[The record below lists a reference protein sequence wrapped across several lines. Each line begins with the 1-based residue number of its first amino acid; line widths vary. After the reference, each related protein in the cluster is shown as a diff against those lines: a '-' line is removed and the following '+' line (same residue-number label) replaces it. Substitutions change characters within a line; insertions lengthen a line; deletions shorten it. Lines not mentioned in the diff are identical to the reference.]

1 MAVNLTDLCRVS
13 AGGAFRLQAR
23 KLLLTY
29 PGWIEKETL
38 DQRIREVTGI
48 DDIQIKIAHETGD
61 TGHKHT
67 HVALDL
73 GKTFNSR
80 NCRVFDVDD
89 AHPNIQIPKSNV
101 HWERIVAYLDKDDD
115 EVYGEIT
122 ITKSGKG
129 PSEENLQLM
138 EECIQWVLSCTD
150 RSQVLLPPTSELR
163 YFMMSRSN
171 YFMTLYTW
179 SGQKKSASANFSTFS
194 RDKIPAPQL
203 TSKSWLI
210 TGPPATGKTQWALS
224 HFEKAV
230 LVRHLDDLHNI
241 VPDTDGI
248 VFDDMSFKH
257 LPAQAIIHLLDMDYD
272 APVHLR
278 YSNGRIP
285 KGMPRIFT
293 SNDSDIFVPTAMC
306 SDDVLGAISRRYEL
320 IMITE
325 KLY

>member
-1 MAVNLTDLCRVS
+1 MSINLTDLVRIP
-13 AGGAFRLQAR
+13 GGTTFRLQAR

-29 PGWIEKETL
+29 PGWIEKEQL
-38 DQRIREVTGI
+38 DRHIREITGCE
-48 DDIQIKIAHETGD
+48 DIQVKIAHETGD

-67 HVALDL
+67 HAAVDL

-80 NCRVFDVDD
+80 SARVFDIDGV
-89 AHPNIQIPKSNV
+89 HPNIQIPKSNV
-101 HWERIVAYLDKDDD
+101 HWERIVKYLDKDDQ
-115 EVYGEIT
+115 EVYGEIKVT
-122 ITKSGKG
+122 ATKG
-129 PSEENLQLM
+129 PSEENLSMM
-138 EECIQWVLSCTD
+138 EECIQWVLTCTD
-150 RSQVLLPPTSELR
+150 RSQVLLPPSGEMR

-179 SGQKKSASANFSTFS
+179 SGQKKSATANFSTFS
-194 RDKIPAPQL
+194 REKISPQL
-203 TSKSWLI
+203 LASKSWLI

-241 VPDTDGI
+241 TTDTDGV

-257 LPAQAIIHLLDMDYD
+257 MPPQAIIHLLDMDYD
-272 APVHLR
+272 SPVHLR
-278 YSNGRIP
+278 YNNGRIP
-285 KGMPRIFT
+285 KGLPRIFT
-293 SNDSDIFVPTAMC
+293 SNDSDIFVPTAGC

-320 IMITE
+320 ILITE